1 MEASFYEAS
10 RVKMVLSRRDSILL
24 NAFCF
29 FFLSSLSLFWN
40 KAQKE
45 TSNQAELQAKVNAI
59 LFWVQPPTLLK
70 VTS

>member
-1 MEASFYEAS
+1 MEASFYEALP
-10 RVKMVLSRRDSILL
+10 VKTVLSRLDSILL

-29 FFLSSLSLFWN
+29 LSLSLFWN

-45 TSNQAELQAKVNAI
+45 TSNQPELQAKVNAI
-59 LFWVQPPTLLK
+59 LFGVQPPTLLK